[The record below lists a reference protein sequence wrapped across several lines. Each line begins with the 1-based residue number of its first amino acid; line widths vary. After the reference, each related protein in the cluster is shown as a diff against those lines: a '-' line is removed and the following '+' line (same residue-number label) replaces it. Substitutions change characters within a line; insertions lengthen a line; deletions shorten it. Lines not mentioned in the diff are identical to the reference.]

1 MSWRS
6 AGGVKVRD
14 PAYMWVPSYKETYG
28 DLAAGVAEDLGM
40 PMDPEQKI
48 VLNAIFAENQPGAPA
63 LFSVAVVAP
72 RQNLKTATL
81 EIAALTDIFVLGEPV
96 HTWTAHLFDT
106 SQKTFTHMVS
116 LIEGNSDYSK
126 RVKAV
131 TKGNGKE
138 AIELMTGER
147 IEFAAR
153 SKGGGRGK
161 SGDKITWDEALF
173 LSASDT
179 GALLPILA
187 TRKGAQV
194 RYGSSAGFVTSDVL
208 RRIRDRGR
216 AGGHQRSAYFEWC
229 APLAE
234 CDDPSCNHEVGSVGC
249 VADRQDL
256 LKAANPAYGGRITK
270 ERLLDFREEMPPEEF
285 IREFLGWW
293 DEPGTADAAF
303 GPGRWE
309 ACAGGEPLGVT
320 MGAIGVA
327 ASMDMRHGAITA
339 AASDG
344 KVVHLKPLQ
353 HGPGTAW
360 VVQRVADLQLQHKVP
375 VVIDKRGPAAP
386 LIPHLERAGVELT
399 VLDTQGVMDACAAL
413 LDLVREGK
421 IQHAVY
427 PELEA
432 AVQGAVRRLVGDR
445 WAWGRKLSTSDIST
459 LEAATLAAHAVTLP
473 EAPKPPPP
481 PPVSLSSGESHSED
495 SVMSLKF

>member
-1 MSWRS
+1 MRE
-6 AGGVKVRD
+6 
-14 PAYMWVPSYKETYG
+14 PAYRWVPTYKETFG
-28 DLAAGVAEDLGM
+28 DLAADVGEQLGM
-40 PMDPEQKI
+40 PMDPEQKMI
-48 VLNAIFAENQPGAPA
+48 LDAVFAENAPGEPA

-81 EIAALTDIFVLGEPV
+81 EIAALTDVFVLGEPV

-106 SQKTFTHMVS
+106 AQKTFTHMVQ
-116 LIEGNSDYSK
+116 LIEGNDDFRR
-126 RVKAV
+126 RVHQV

-138 AIELMTGER
+138 AIELVTGER

-161 SGDKITWDEALF
+161 TGDKITWDEALF

-216 AGGHQRSAYFEWC
+216 TGGHQRSAYFEWC

-234 CDDPSCNHEVGSVGC
+234 CEDPSCNHEVGMVGC
-249 VADRQDL
+249 VADRMDL
-256 LKAANPAYGGRITK
+256 LEIANPAFGRRITK
-270 ERLLDFREEMPPEEF
+270 ERLVDFREEMPPEEF

-303 GPGRWE
+303 GPGKWE
-309 ACAGGEPLGVT
+309 ACAGDPPQGVP
-320 MGAIGVA
+320 MGAFGIA
-327 ASMDMRHGAITA
+327 ASMDMLKGAITA
-339 AASDG
+339 AAVEGD
-344 KVVHLKPLQ
+344 VIHLKPLQ
-353 HGPGTAW
+353 HGPGTTWIVERAK
-360 VVQRVADLQLQHKVP
+360 QIQDQHNVP
-375 VVIDKRGPAAP
+375 AVIDSRGPASP
-386 LIPHLERAGVELT
+386 LIPHLERAGVNL
-399 VLDTQGVMDACAAL
+399 VILDTGGVMDACASL
-413 LDLVREGK
+413 LDKVREGK
-421 IQHAVY
+421 VRHARY
-427 PELEA
+427 PELET

-459 LEAATLAAHAVTLP
+459 LEAGTFAAHACSIPAQEVDVWGFY
-473 EAPKPPPP
+473 E
-481 PPVSLSSGESHSED
+481 
-495 SVMSLKF
+495 

>member
-1 MSWRS
+1 
-6 AGGVKVRD
+6 
-14 PAYMWVPSYKETYG
+14 MWVPPYKETFG

-40 PMDPEQKI
+40 PMDPEQQMI
-48 VLNAIFAENQPGAPA
+48 LDAIFAENGPGEPA
-63 LFSVAVVAP
+63 CFSVAAVAP

-81 EIAALTDIFVLGEPV
+81 EIAALTDVFVLGEPL
-96 HTWTAHLFDT
+96 HAWTAHLFDT
-106 SQKTFTHMVS
+106 ARATFEHMCQ
-116 LIEGNSDYSK
+116 LIESSDDYRKRCRKPRTANGNES
-126 RVKAV
+126 
-131 TKGNGKE
+131 
-138 AIELMTGER
+138 IELLTGEK
-147 IEFAAR
+147 IEFHAR
-153 SKGGGRGK
+153 SKGGGRGIT
-161 SGDKITWDEALF
+161 GDKITWDEALF
-173 LSASDT
+173 LQPAET

-194 RYGSSAGFVTSDVL
+194 RYGSSAGFVTSTVL

-216 AGGHQRSAYFEWC
+216 LGGHPRSAYFEWC

-234 CDDPSCNHEVGSVGC
+234 CEDPACNHELGVTGC
-249 VADRQDL
+249 VADRLDL
-256 LKAANPAYGGRITK
+256 LTEANPALGRRITM
-270 ERLLDFREEMPPEEF
+270 ERLKDFREEMPPDEF

-303 GPGRWE
+303 GPGNWE
-309 ACAGGEPLGVT
+309 ACAGSAVSGVP

-327 ASMDMRHGAITA
+327 ASMDMKHGAVTA

-344 KVVHLKPLQ
+344 RVIHLKPLQ

-360 VVQRVADLQLQHKVP
+360 VVQRVADLQAQHKVP

-386 LIPHLERAGVELT
+386 LIPHMERAGVELT
-399 VLDTQGVMDACAAL
+399 VLDTQGVMDACATL
-413 LDLVREGK
+413 LDRVRERK
-421 IQHAVY
+421 VQHAMY

-473 EAPKPPPP
+473 EVPNEPPP
-481 PPVSLSSGESHSED
+481 PPVSLSTGRTQAVD
-495 SVMSLKF
+495 SVMSTSF

>member
-1 MSWRS
+1 M
-6 AGGVKVRD
+6 RD
-14 PAYMWVPSYKETYG
+14 PAYKWVPTYQETFG

-40 PMDPEQKI
+40 PMDPEQKMI
-48 VLNAIFAENQPGAPA
+48 LDAIFAENTPGEPA

-81 EIAALTDIFVLGEPV
+81 EIAALTDVFVLGEPV

-106 SQKTFTHMVS
+106 AQKTFTHMVQ
-116 LIEGNSDYSK
+116 LIEGCDDFRR
-126 RVKAV
+126 RVHQV

-138 AIELMTGER
+138 AIELVTGER

-161 SGDKITWDEALF
+161 TGDKITWDEALF

-216 AGGHQRSAYFEWC
+216 AGGHERSAYFEWC

-234 CDDPSCNHEVGSVGC
+234 CEDFNCSHEVGVVGC
-249 VADRQDL
+249 VADRVDL
-256 LKAANPAYGGRITK
+256 LEVANPAFGRRITK
-270 ERLLDFREEMPPEEF
+270 ERLQDFRDEMPPEEF

-309 ACAGGEPLGVT
+309 ACAGDPPQGVP
-320 MGAIGVA
+320 MGAFGIA
-327 ASMDMRHGAITA
+327 ASMDMLKGAITA
-339 AASDG
+339 AAVEGD
-344 KVVHLKPLQ
+344 VIHLKPLQ
-353 HGPGTAW
+353 HGPGTGWIVERAK
-360 VVQRVADLQLQHKVP
+360 QIQTQHDVP
-375 VVIDKRGPAAP
+375 AVIDKRGPAAP
-386 LIPHLERAGVELT
+386 LIPHLERAGVKL
-399 VLDTQGVMDACAAL
+399 VILDTSEVMDACAGL
-413 LDLVREGK
+413 LDLVREK
-421 IQHAVY
+421 RVSHARY
-427 PELEA
+427 PELET

-459 LEAATLAAHAVTLP
+459 LEAGTFAAHIAALPTLN
-473 EAPKPPPP
+473 KPAEP
-481 PPVSLSSGESHSED
+481 SFAFID
-495 SVMSLKF
+495 M

>member
-1 MSWRS
+1 MTNWLSVGR
-6 AGGVKVRD
+6 GKVRE
-14 PAYMWVPSYKETYG
+14 PAYKWVPTYRESYG
-28 DLAAGVAEDLGM
+28 DLASGVAEDLGM
-40 PMDPEQKI
+40 PMDHEQQMI
-48 VLNAIFAENQPGAPA
+48 LNAIFAENTPGEPA

-106 SQKTFTHMVS
+106 SQKTFMHMVQ
-116 LIEGNSDYSK
+116 LIEGNGDYSK
-126 RVKAV
+126 RVKAI

-138 AIELMTGER
+138 AIELITGER

-161 SGDKITWDEALF
+161 TGDKITWDEALF

-187 TRKGAQV
+187 TRRGAQV
-194 RYGSSAGFVTSDVL
+194 RYGSSAGFVSSDVL

-216 AGGHQRSAYFEWC
+216 AGGHLRSAYFEWC

-234 CDDPSCNHEVGSVGC
+234 CIDPSCNHEKGVLGC
-249 VADRQDL
+249 VADRIDL
-256 LKAANPAYGGRITK
+256 LELANPAFGRRIMK
-270 ERLLDFREEMPPEEF
+270 ERLQDFRDEMPPEEF

-303 GPGRWE
+303 GPGKWE
-309 ACAGGEPLGVT
+309 ACAGAEPIGLP

-344 KVVHLKPLQ
+344 QVIHLKPLQ

-360 VVQRVADLQLQHKVP
+360 VVDRVAELQKIHKVP

-386 LIPHLERAGVELT
+386 LIPHLERAKVELT
-399 VLDTQGVMDACAAL
+399 ILDTAGIFDACASL
-413 LDLVREGK
+413 LDLVREQK
-421 IQHAVY
+421 IRHATY
-427 PELEA
+427 PELET
-432 AVQGAVRRLVGDR
+432 AVHGAVRRLVQDR

-473 EAPKPPPP
+473 TAASKPAIPRRIR
-481 PPVSLSSGESHSED
+481 
-495 SVMSLKF
+495 